1 MDGSIWEIS
10 GEVRRVARPLFFVCF
25 FEPFFIAPGAVL
37 GWFWEAKTLPKIDFL
52 GVLFRI
58 RFLIDFLVIFYRFW
72 ECFFNVFD
80 VFLYMSFVTLLSIFC
95 SVRFLKIL
103 ISYAFL
109 QCLVDV
115 GFLWQRFVQ
124 DGSLPIFC

>member
-1 MDGSIWEIS
+1 MDGSICHRCGGS
-10 GEVRRVARPLFFVCF
+10 RRVPRHLFFVRF

-37 GWFWEAKTLPKIDFL
+37 GWFWEAQTPPKIDFL

-58 RFLIDFLVIFYRFW
+58 RCLIDFLMIFYRFW

-80 VFLYMSFVTLLSIFC
+80 VFFYMFFVTLLSIFC
-95 SVRFLKIL
+95 FVRFLKIL